1 VTETV
6 ELAMTD
12 TFGRIMR
19 DAVEGKDST
28 YIIERDD
35 GFIRN
40 TSGDA
45 YVKPFEEWGWP
56 EKEAMKYIKGPVLD
70 VGCGVGRVGDYVKSQ
85 GLEYYGVDLSPL
97 AVEMCHK
104 RGHKNVF
111 VMSADDIQLDRSDFR
126 TVILFGN
133 NFGIMGKPESV
144 VRMLKGFHH
153 VTTDDAV
160 ILAGSIDPEAT
171 DNEMHLAYH
180 AKNRA
185 EGNLPGL
192 VRLRNKYKGEVDDWW
207 YLLLCGK
214 ELMSELV
221 EKAGWYLEEITG
233 GIVEREGRED
243 TGYNVGVL
251 KKKHEVIP

>member
-1 VTETV
+1 
-6 ELAMTD
+6 MTD

-19 DAVEGKDST
+19 DAVEGKDCT

-35 GFIRN
+35 GYIRS
-40 TSGDA
+40 TSGIA
-45 YVKPFEEWGWP
+45 YIKPFEAWGWP
-56 EKEAMKYIKGPVLD
+56 EKEAMKNIKGPVLD

-111 VMSADDIQLDRSDFR
+111 VMSADNIKLDRSDFR
-126 TVILFGN
+126 TVVLFGN
-133 NFGIMGKPESV
+133 NFGIMGQLEGV
-144 VRMLKGFHH
+144 VRMLKGFHRL
-153 VTTDDAV
+153 TTNDAI
-160 ILAGSIDPEAT
+160 ILAGSIDPEKT

-185 EGNLPGL
+185 EGNPPGL

-214 ELMSELV
+214 ELMSDLA
-221 EKAGWYLEEITG
+221 EKAGWYLADITVG
-233 GIVEREGRED
+233 VVKREDKED

-251 KKKHEVIP
+251 KKQR